1 MASARTDPGLELRPM
16 VPVDDMAA
24 SIAFYRQLGAEVIH
38 GGKESAWVLL
48 QLGFVQVGL
57 VARAAGATRSQEGGV
72 ELHFGSSMP
81 LAQLRRRLHKA
92 GFASA
97 AMTQDRDFGEQL
109 SVRTPEGLLLKISQ
123 REPE

>member
-1 MASARTDPGLELRPM
+1 MAMASARTDPGLELRPM

-57 VARAAGATRSQEGGV
+57 VARTAGGSRTGQEGGV
-72 ELHFGSSMP
+72 ELHFGSVMP
-81 LAQLRRRLHKA
+81 LAQLRKRLHKA

-97 AMTQDRDFGEQL
+97 EVTR
-109 SVRTPEGLLLKISQ
+109 
-123 REPE
+123 